1 MEEAEHKGDISD
13 LPNEVDAGSNSPVEA
28 KGSEIESTLD
38 AKEREIGPPCEAKE
52 SEIEPSL
59 NVKEGEIEVEGGEK
73 EPSPC
78 VEADASNG
86 SGIRTFTM
94 RELLDEL
101 KEEEKEVAGG
111 EDDRSWSLDPTK
123 DDGSDAQRNS
133 FAERSS
139 FRAVSGDNDQ
149 NFDHYLPVQPCIRRY
164 KAKTTVPSDNGQ
176 STLDPLTNHYYSV
189 QVGKMKQEKEGE
201 PRTVSHSNDEA
212 VARLSKT
219 SAAGE
224 LRDGAAD
231 ENLVRRRLLRR
242 GLLLVA
248 FSSSEATRKRGKH
261 R

>member
-52 SEIEPSL
+52 SEIEPTL

-164 KAKTTVPSDNGQ
+164 KAKTTVPS
-176 STLDPLTNHYYSV
+176 
-189 QVGKMKQEKEGE
+189 GKTKQEKEGE
-201 PRTVSHSNDEA
+201 PRIVSHSNDKA

-224 LRDGAAD
+224 PRDGAAD